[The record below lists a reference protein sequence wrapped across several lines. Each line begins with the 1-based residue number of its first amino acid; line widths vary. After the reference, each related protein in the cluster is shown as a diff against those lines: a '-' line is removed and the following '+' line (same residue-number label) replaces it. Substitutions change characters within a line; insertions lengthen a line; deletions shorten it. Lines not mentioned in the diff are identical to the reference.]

1 MNVDEWMNDMEEWGE
16 QVAAFQ
22 RETKRQHQLKITTKE
37 HEMDFVTNVDV
48 KSEDMLIN
56 RITEKYPDH
65 SILTE
70 ERGLIDKQSDYM
82 WVIDPIDGTT
92 NFIHGF
98 PMSSISVALQY
109 KGITQAGIVYAPW
122 LEMKFSAIRDRG
134 AYLNGERIVVSQT
147 TELKHSLLSTGFP
160 AGNDQSMV
168 NLAYFNKMITK
179 VSGIRR
185 TGSAALDLCFVA
197 ASFLDGYWEFNLSD
211 WDMCAGALIAK
222 EAGAKV
228 QNIDMDNHRLLICG
242 NPCIFDLLQAGLFDK
257 EEIQQTGRL

>member
-1 MNVDEWMNDMEEWGE
+1 MRTCDGMNVEQWMKDMEEWGE

-22 RETKRQHQLKITTKE
+22 RETKREQQLKVSTKG
-37 HEMDFVTNVDV
+37 HEMDFVTNVDL
-48 KSEDMLIN
+48 KSEDMLVQ
-56 RITEKYPDH
+56 RISEKYPDH

-70 ERGLIDKQSDYM
+70 ERGLIDKQSDYL

-122 LEMKFSAIRDRG
+122 MAMKFSAIRERG
-134 AYLNGERIVVSQT
+134 AYLNGERIAVSQT
-147 TELKHSLLSTGFP
+147 CELRHSLLATGFP
-160 AGNDQSMV
+160 AGDSQSTV
-168 NLAYFNKMITK
+168 NLAYFNRMIRK

-197 ASFLDGYWEFNLSD
+197 ASFLDGYWEFDLSD

-222 EAGAKV
+222 EAGAIVLNK
-228 QNIDMDNHRLLICG
+228 DMDNHRLLICC
-242 NPCIFDLLQAGLFDK
+242 NPRIFDVLQAGLLEQ
-257 EEIQQTGRL
+257 EEY